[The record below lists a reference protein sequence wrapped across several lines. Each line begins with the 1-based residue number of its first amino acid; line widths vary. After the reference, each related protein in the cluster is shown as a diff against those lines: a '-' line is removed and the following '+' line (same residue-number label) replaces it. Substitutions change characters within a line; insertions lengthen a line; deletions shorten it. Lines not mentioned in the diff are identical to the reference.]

1 MLNEAER
8 RLLASIEEKE
18 LIELLARLVRANSEN
33 PPGNERT
40 AAEIVAAELEAAGIP
55 VERQPV
61 EEHRFNVIAELKGER
76 TEKLLFNG
84 HMDTVPAG
92 DLRLW
97 HEDPWGAVIRDG
109 NMYGLGTSDM
119 KAGVAAMIAAVKA
132 LHRSGAK
139 LRRGLMFTAVI
150 DEEVNFKGTAALL
163 SDGKLAGCEMACIS
177 EPTSLR
183 IGNRLK
189 GALEFS
195 VRTYGRS
202 AHTGIAF
209 AGDNAIYKMGRYL
222 EALRAYNESLKA
234 RMDVPD
240 LRYPT
245 VNVGKLTG
253 GVGVT
258 LVPDRCELEFDRQ
271 VLPGEQMDEAE
282 REVRELT
289 ETFSRD
295 TGVQVELTLRQRFNN
310 WTVGED
316 EPVVRE
322 LSAAVRDL
330 RGGREP
336 LFGGFNGYA
345 EVEMLASA
353 GIPSVLFGP
362 GSLDVA
368 HAPNEFVPLAE
379 VTEAAKV
386 FALWAYRYVTAE
398 RGEDQP

>member
-1 MLNEAER
+1 MLGEQER
-8 RLLASIEEKE
+8 RLLDSIDEEE
-18 LIELLARLVRANSEN
+18 LIGLLARLVRANSEN
-33 PPGNERT
+33 PTGNER
-40 AAEIVAAELEAAGIP
+40 AVAEIVAAELEAAGIP
-55 VERQPV
+55 VELQPI
-61 EEHRFNVIAELKGER
+61 EENRFNVIAELAGR
-76 TEKLLFNG
+76 RPEKLLFNG

-97 HEDPWGAVIRDG
+97 NDDPWGAAIRGG
-109 NMYGLGTSDM
+109 NMYGLGTADM
-119 KAGVAAMIAAVKA
+119 KAGVAAMIAAAKA
-132 LHRSGAK
+132 LRRSGAE
-139 LRRGLMFTAVI
+139 RERGLLFTAVI
-150 DEEVNFKGTAALL
+150 DEEVNFKGTKALL
-163 SDGKLAGCEMACIS
+163 AEGKLAGCEMACVS
-177 EPTSLR
+177 EPTGLR

-189 GALEFS
+189 GALEFAA
-195 VRTYGRS
+195 RTYGRS
-202 AHTGIAF
+202 AHSGIAF

-222 EALRAYNESLKA
+222 EALRTYNESLRA

-245 VNVGKLTG
+245 VNAGRLTG

-271 VLPGEQMDEAE
+271 VLPGERMDEAE

-289 ETFSRD
+289 ASFSRT
-295 TGVQVELTLRQRFNN
+295 TGVEVELDLRQRFNN

-322 LSAAVRDL
+322 LSAALRDL
-330 RGGREP
+330 HGGREP
-336 LFGGFNGYA
+336 SFAGFNGYA

-353 GIPSVLFGP
+353 GIPSVLYGP

-379 VTEAAKV
+379 VTEAAKAY
-386 FALWAYRYVTAE
+386 ALWAYRYVTAK
-398 RGEDQP
+398 R